1 MRDLNFYRRLI
12 VLNGFIPLLML
23 AWDAWNDQVGAN
35 AVNRAL
41 HITGNLSLV
50 FLFLSLVITPLRKL
64 TGWNSLIAF
73 RRALGLFGFMYAV
86 VHLGIYVG
94 LDRALSLSSTLSELL
109 SRRYLQVGGIAVLLM
124 VPLAMTSTNAMI
136 QRIGPRRWKQLHRLS
151 YLVAILGVAHYYLLV
166 KSDIRQPVAFAAVLT
181 PLLGYRILHE
191 FRNRRPKTAV
201 MPGMKRSST
210 SQTKRNFWQ
219 GQLQVVKIFP
229 ETHNVKTFRFQLPAG
244 GPLPFQYRAGQYLN
258 IRLPID
264 GHVVR
269 RSYTISS
276 APMGQVYCEISVKRE
291 EQGVVSRYLH
301 DAVREGMTF
310 EISAPAGRFVFEDT
324 QHAAVTLIAGGV
336 GITPM
341 MSMAR
346 CLTERPWTGEIYF
359 ILVTRTANDII
370 FHAELQRMAARY
382 SNFHLHITL
391 TDGKSGDNWPGAV
404 GRLTERTLTAMV
416 PSIDSQ
422 PAFVCGPG
430 PMMDATREILRTLG
444 VPTQWIITEAFVSP
458 ATANEPAA
466 PMESELNANHA
477 GLNDAEF
484 ESIVSFS
491 KSQVVITATSHTTV
505 LEAAEAAGV
514 DLAWECRSG
523 ICGQCKVHCPEGSVH
538 MASHDALTAK
548 EKGQGYILACQAHPR
563 SAQLRIDA

>member
-12 VLNGFIPLLML
+12 ILNGFIPLLML

-41 HITGNLSLV
+41 HITGILSLI

-86 VHLGIYVG
+86 VHVGIYVG
-94 LDRALSLSSTLSELL
+94 LDRALSLSSTLAELF

-124 VPLAMTSTNAMI
+124 VPLAVTSTNAMI
-136 QRIGPRRWKQLHRLS
+136 QRIGPRRWKQLHRLT

-166 KSDIRQPVAFAAVLT
+166 KSDIRQPVVFAAVLT
-181 PLLGYRILHE
+181 PLLGFRIIHE
-191 FRNRRPKTAV
+191 YRNRRPKTAV
-201 MPGMKRSST
+201 MPGVMRSKT

-264 GHVVR
+264 GHIVR

-276 APMGQVYCEISVKRE
+276 APMGQGYCEISVKRE
-291 EQGVVSRYLH
+291 AQGVGSRYLH

-346 CLTERPWTGEIYF
+346 CLTERSWTGEIYF
-359 ILVTRTANDII
+359 VFVTRTANDII
-370 FHAELQRMAARY
+370 FHDELQRMAARH
-382 SNFHLHITL
+382 SNFHLHVTL
-391 TDGKSGDNWPGAV
+391 TDGNSGDTWAGAV
-404 GRLTERTLTAMV
+404 GRLTEKTLATIV
-416 PSIDSQ
+416 PSIASQ

-430 PMMDATREILRTLG
+430 PMMDATCEILRKLG
-444 VPTQWIITEAFVSP
+444 VPKEWIITEAFVSP
-458 ATANEPAA
+458 ATANEPFA
-466 PMESELNANHA
+466 PMESELNQA
-477 GLNDAEF
+477 GLVDAEF
-484 ESIVSFS
+484 ESIISFS
-491 KSQVVITATSHTTV
+491 KSQVVITATSHTSV

-538 MASHDALTAK
+538 MTSHDALTAK
-548 EKGQGYILACQAHPR
+548 EKAQRYILACQAHPR
-563 SAQLRIDA
+563 SAQLSIDA